1 MGLDKGNLRGTI
13 SVFSSENALFEG
25 SRSNIMALKIRL
37 ARIGTRHLPVYRVVV
52 AEARSR
58 RDGAA
63 VEQIGTYHPKQSDVP
78 LKLRL
83 DRVDYWVNQGAVPTA
98 TVRSL
103 IKKARKA
110 SPVAAATAD

>member
-1 MGLDKGNLRGTI
+1 
-13 SVFSSENALFEG
+13 
-25 SRSNIMALKIRL
+25 MALKIRL

-52 AEARSR
+52 TEARSR
-58 RDGAA
+58 RDGSA

-78 LKLRL
+78 LKLDL
-83 DRVDYWVNQGAVPTA
+83 ERVDYWQQNGAVPTD

-110 SPVAAATAD
+110 APAATAG